1 VTSSADRRPEIE
13 EMMRALFVVGVR
25 LIVVGFALW
34 LGPLAAVAGDQDGLV
49 AIQKTDYR
57 ADRATFRT
65 KLLKQQPSPQPWKP
79 SQPPAGV
86 TEVTFPS
93 GDLQLKAWVG
103 MPDARLAKMP
113 VVIFLHGGFAFGPS
127 DYEMAEPYRKAGF
140 VIVTPML
147 RGENGQAGHFSM
159 FYDEVD
165 DVLAVAAYVR
175 AQPYADPTRIFLAG
189 HSVGGTHSLLAGM
202 ASADFKGIAA
212 MSGSP
217 DQVLFTRSWG
227 MLAPFDLKDAREL
240 EMRSPLAYA
249 TSLKAPTRMYL
260 GTRERS
266 YRETSKRLATLAQ
279 EAKLDV
285 TFMEIEGD
293 HFSSVPAAIEDSI
306 FFFKSLK

>member
-1 VTSSADRRPEIE
+1 MRVLIGSGEI
-13 EMMRALFVVGVR
+13 MRGLFLFGVR
-25 LIVVGFALW
+25 LLLVGIVLCIGL
-34 LGPLAAVAGDQDGLV
+34 PAASAGDQDGLV
-49 AIQKTDYR
+49 AIQKTDYG
-57 ADRATFRT
+57 ADRATFKT
-65 KLLKQQPSPQPWKP
+65 KLSKQQPAPQPWEAY
-79 SQPPAGV
+79 QVPAGV
-86 TEVTFPS
+86 SEITFPS

-103 MPDARLAKMP
+103 MPDTRLAKMP

-175 AQPYADPTRIFLAG
+175 AQPYADPSRIFLAG

-202 ASADFKGIAA
+202 ASPGFKGIAA

-227 MLAPFDLKDAREL
+227 ALAPFDLKDAREI

-266 YRETSKRLATLAQ
+266 YRETSRRLAKLAQ
-279 EAKLDV
+279 DAKLDV

-293 HFSSVPAAIEDSI
+293 HFSAVPAAIEDSI
-306 FFFKSLK
+306 AFFKNIK